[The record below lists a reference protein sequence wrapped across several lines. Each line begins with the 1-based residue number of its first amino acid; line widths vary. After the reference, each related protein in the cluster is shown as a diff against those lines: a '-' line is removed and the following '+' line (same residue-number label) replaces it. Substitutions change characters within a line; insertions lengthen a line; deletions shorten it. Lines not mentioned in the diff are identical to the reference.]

1 MNKAGIKI
9 ENLHLSFGDT
19 EVLKGVNLDIQPG
32 EFFAFLGPSGSGK
45 STLLRAIAGFGPTPK
60 GRILIGDRD
69 VVGLDPWKR
78 NVGMVFQSYAL
89 WPHMSV
95 RDNVGFGLKERKVP
109 SAQIKAK
116 VDAAL
121 ELVDLAHLADRMPN
135 QLSGGQQQ
143 RIALARTVVVEPDV
157 LLLDEPLSN
166 LDASLRV
173 HMRRELLRLQ
183 RQLGLTTIFV
193 THDQE
198 EANTTCDRMA
208 VLDKGVIQQV
218 GSPLEL
224 YDRPENLFVANF
236 LGTANILEG
245 RVETEG
251 GARRFVTKTG
261 DQLSLPDGGTGNGE
275 NIVLR
280 PQNIS
285 ISRTGG
291 NDSLPGTV
299 QHSEFLGSQ
308 IRYLVSAGGTEI
320 VVDQS
325 HRAGHDWIE
334 TGAEVHLVANTKSAI
349 VL

>member
-1 MNKAGIKI
+1 M
-9 ENLHLSFGDT
+9 
-19 EVLKGVNLDIQPG
+19 
-32 EFFAFLGPSGSGK
+32 
-45 STLLRAIAGFGPTPK
+45 
-60 GRILIGDRD
+60 
-69 VVGLDPWKR
+69 
-78 NVGMVFQSYAL
+78 
-89 WPHMSV
+89 
-95 RDNVGFGLKERKVP
+95 
-109 SAQIKAK
+109 
-116 VDAAL
+116 
-121 ELVDLAHLADRMPN
+121 
-135 QLSGGQQQ
+135 
-143 RIALARTVVVEPDV
+143 
-157 LLLDEPLSN
+157 
-166 LDASLRV
+166 
-173 HMRRELLRLQ
+173 
-183 RQLGLTTIFV
+183 

-245 RVETEG
+245 KVETEG

-261 DQLSLPDGGTGNGE
+261 DHLSLPDGGTGNGE